1 MTGKVLHIGDEDF
14 DKTIKGHPIV
24 LVDFYAEWCGPCRMI
39 APMIEQIAEELANKV
54 TVAKVDVDRSPGSA
68 AKFGISSIPA
78 LLIFRRGQLVD
89 RMVGAYSKGVIVDRL
104 RKFI

>member
-1 MTGKVLHIGDEDF
+1 MAAKVLHIGDEDF
-14 DKTIKGHPIV
+14 DKTIKSHGLV

-54 TVAKVDVDRSPGSA
+54 AIAKVDVDKSPGSA
-68 AKFGISSIPA
+68 SKFGISSIPA
-78 LLIFRRGQLVD
+78 LLIFSKGKLVD

-104 RKFI
+104 KKFF